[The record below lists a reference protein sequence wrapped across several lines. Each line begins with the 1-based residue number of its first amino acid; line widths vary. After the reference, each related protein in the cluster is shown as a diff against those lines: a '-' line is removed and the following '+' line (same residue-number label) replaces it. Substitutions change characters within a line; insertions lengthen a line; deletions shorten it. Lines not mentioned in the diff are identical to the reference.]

1 MVSGDPY
8 LYLSTNN
15 HLWDG
20 FHFNTSRPGSN
31 KAKCLPSDP
40 LLTNIFTF
48 GTGVDVPRPVANA
61 HLFVEEGSLLL

>member
-8 LYLSTNN
+8 LYLSTSN

-20 FHFNTSRPGSN
+20 FHFNTSRPGSI